1 MPDQAPHHVVVL
13 VLDNVLA
20 LDLGIPLQVF
30 GSWLDGP
37 YTLTVCTERP
47 GLVPVHGSPAIS
59 VAYGLDSLK
68 SADTVIVPGQAE
80 PGPPSA
86 EICGALAASAAR
98 GARMVS
104 ICSGAFALAA
114 AGLLDG

>member
-47 GLVPVHGSPAIS
+47 GLVPVHGSPLRFAS
-59 VAYGLDSLK
+59 SQGL
-68 SADTVIVPGQAE
+68 PR
-80 PGPPSA
+80 PR
-86 EICGALAASAAR
+86 SAAR
-98 GARMVS
+98 
-104 ICSGAFALAA
+104 
-114 AGLLDG
+114 